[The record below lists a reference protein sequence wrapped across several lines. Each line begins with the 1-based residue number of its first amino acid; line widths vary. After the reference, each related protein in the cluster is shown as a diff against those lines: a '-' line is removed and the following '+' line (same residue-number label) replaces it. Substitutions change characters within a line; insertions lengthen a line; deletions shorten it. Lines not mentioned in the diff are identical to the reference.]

1 MPRHTLKDSRD
12 WGENMDSSGALGYIV
27 YAGLAYASAYL
38 IYMLVRSINSA
49 GAVLKATPYDAERLI
64 LRRKYV

>member
-1 MPRHTLKDSRD
+1 
-12 WGENMDSSGALGYIV
+12 MDSSGALGYIV